1 MTTPK
6 DIKILPSSQVATKDL
21 EKHIDTV
28 LEALGHPGAFV
39 SDKSLVKD
47 FLSSGGS
54 AHQVKRGG
62 LFSKEPWEDRLGDPS
77 IAKENAELLRSV
89 SEKLGLLV
97 EPSDLIITVAH
108 KLKNLARS

>member
-1 MTTPK
+1 MTIPK

-21 EKHIDTV
+21 KKQIEMV
-28 LEALGHPGAFV
+28 MEALGSPSSLV
-39 SDKSLVKD
+39 TDKSLVSD
-47 FLSSGGS
+47 FL
-54 AHQVKRGG
+54 ATWYPDRVRRGA
-62 LFSKEPWEDRLGDPS
+62 FFKAEEWERQLYDPL
-77 IAKENAELLRSV
+77 IVKENEDMLRRA